1 MEKIMND
8 DLALRIA
15 VALERI
21 AAVLRDLDEGVSK
34 VAQALD
40 VIADMASAMAPV
52 ENSSLKR

>member
-8 DLALRIA
+8 DLAMRIA

-40 VIADMASAMAPV
+40 VIADMAVAMAPE
-52 ENSSLKR
+52 ENR